1 MKKISYFIAM
11 AMAACMLFV
20 ACGSKTPS
28 SSAAPANSQAG
39 SQASA
44 AAPAGDGKVYK
55 LGIALEKYDDNFMS
69 YLRRAIENAA
79 SSHTDI
85 ELMMNDAQRDQAK
98 MNEQID
104 IMLEKGVDALAVNLV
119 NVEAAPSVIEKAKA
133 KNVPV
138 VFFNKDPGEEV
149 MNSYDLAYYVGT
161 SLPESGIMQGE
172 MVADAWEANLESY
185 DRNGDGKIQYVLLQG
200 DPGHPD
206 AIYRAKYV
214 VETLKERGIE
224 LEELEFQSGMWDSA
238 KAKELMD
245 AWYTK
250 HGDKIEFVFAG
261 NDSMALG
268 AIQSLRAVGYF
279 TGDKFMPIVGV
290 DAIPEALE
298 EIRKGV
304 LLGTVL
310 NDAKNQGLAVLELT
324 NNLARGNDA
333 IEGTEWKLDGRSVF
347 VPYVPITKDN
357 IAVAEAAYS

>member
-1 MKKISYFIAM
+1 MKKLCTLIA
-11 AMAACMLFV
+11 ALMAACLLLA
-20 ACGSKTPS
+20 ACGSKSPAAS
-28 SSAAPANSQAG
+28 SQPASQAG
-39 SQASA
+39 SGAAST

-69 YLRRAIENAA
+69 YLRRAIEAA
-79 SSHTDI
+79 AEGHTDI

-138 VFFNKDPGEEV
+138 VFFNKDPGEDV
-149 MNSYDLAYYVGT
+149 MNSYDLTYYVGT

-172 MVADAWEANLESY
+172 MVADAWEANIDKF

-206 AIYRAKYV
+206 AVYRAKYV
-214 VETLKERGIE
+214 VDTLKERGIE

-279 TGDKFMPIVGV
+279 DGDKYMPIVGV

-324 NNLARGNDA
+324 YNMARGMDA
-333 IEGTEWKLDGRSVF
+333 VEGTQWKLDGRSVF
-347 VPYVPITKDN
+347 VPYVPITKEN